1 MKTTMLESLS
11 NKVPSLHP
19 FVFFSLLKPFGF
31 DLSQMPNRK
40 NFKFLE
46 NFHTLQSQQV
56 W

>member
-1 MKTTMLESLS
+1 MLESLS